1 MPEADAISEL
11 PLFDAVQI
19 QTHTRCNFTCK
30 FCPHGKIPLQHGEM
44 SEETFALVVRRLGE
58 MGFAGDI
65 YPYLMNEPLMDKRLA
80 ERVGALRRAC
90 PRARIWI
97 DTNGSLATVEVL
109 EGLAAAGASVITM
122 EIYLPRGKA
131 MPERYTRM
139 HAALSDRARSVV
151 FLYERDADAILT
163 NRAGNVPGRPV
174 PKTPW
179 RLPCERPFRQIYIAY
194 DGSLLLCCQDYRREA
209 ILGNLHEA
217 TLADLWRNE
226 AYARVR
232 RELMRPGRATT
243 LCERCDYSG
252 RPGDMP
258 AAVRARLS
266 AATRLRWRAAWA
278 KATLQDV
285 FGNRMFPRYARSWYR
300 RRVRGGAARREER

>member
-1 MPEADAISEL
+1 MPHAAATADV

-30 FCPHGKIPLQHGEM
+30 FCPHGKIELQHGEM
-44 SEETFALVVRRLGE
+44 SEETFQRVVQGLKE
-58 MGFAGDI
+58 LHFTGDI
-65 YPYLMNEPLMDKRLA
+65 YPYLMNEPLMDKRLV
-80 ERVGALRRAC
+80 ERVAALRAAC
-90 PRARIWI
+90 PKARIWI
-97 DTNGSLATVEVL
+97 DTNGSLATAELLEKLVE
-109 EGLAAAGASVITM
+109 AGASVVTL
-122 EIYLPRGKA
+122 EIYLPRGKR
-131 MPERYTRM
+131 MPARYTQM
-139 HAALSDRARSVV
+139 HAALSGKARAHV

-163 NRAGNVPGRPV
+163 NRAGNVPGRPI

-209 ILGNLHEA
+209 IMGNIHTTPLKDIWH
-217 TLADLWRNE
+217 NE

-232 RELMRPGRATT
+232 AEMLRPGRATT

-258 AAVRARLS
+258 KALRGKLS
-266 AATRLRWRAAWA
+266 AATKVRWKAAWLKAAA
-278 KATLQDV
+278 KDV
-285 FGNRMFPRYARSWYR
+285 FGNRMLARYARSWYAR
-300 RRVRGGAARREER
+300 RIKGGAARHEER